1 MAKKIKVARVT
12 EASESLKR
20 RKIEHVL
27 VKYVNKDG
35 KQNDAFLMV
44 MNKNVNS
51 AKAALT
57 EDEFTILK
65 IKNVRHY
72 ENKALTHSHYQ
83 PTFDCV
89 CRGCGK
95 SFKHVDKNAKW
106 CSKKCKCDYR
116 RNKKTVA
123 LNDASK

>member
-1 MAKKIKVARVT
+1 MAKKIKVAHVT
-12 EASESLKR
+12 KASESLKK

-27 VKYVNKDG
+27 VQYKSKD
-35 KQNDAFLMV
+35 KVDAFLVV

-57 EDEFTILK
+57 EDEFPILR

-72 ENKALTHSHYQ
+72 ENKALKHHYYQ

-95 SFKHVDKNAKW
+95 TFKHVDKNAKW
-106 CSKKCKCDYR
+106 CSKECKYDYR
-116 RNKKTVA
+116 RNKKT
-123 LNDASK
+123 ASV